1 MKEAVTMP
9 FTYTAM
15 KGTNLANYAITKVEG
30 KLTVTKNTNEIAI
43 VANNNSKMYDG
54 TPLTDSGYTY
64 TTGILADGDVLTATV
79 EGTINECR
87 RDCK

>member
-1 MKEAVTMP
+1 MP

-30 KLTVTKNTNEIAI
+30 KLTVTKNTKEIVI
-43 VANNNSKMYDG
+43 VAESNSKMYDG

>member
-1 MKEAVTMP
+1 MLLPKW
-9 FTYTAM
+9 
-15 KGTNLANYAITKVEG
+15 KR
-30 KLTVTKNTNEIAI
+30 KLTVTKNTNEIVI

-79 EGTINECR
+79 EAYDHECR